1 MRQGR
6 PGTGV
11 DDVGIVV
18 GLDGKNATVAMPPKA
33 IERRKQEGAA
43 FLVRTSPVTPAAP
56 CSSLPK
62 PGRSQ
67 ATRGLFPTKETSGSR
82 GPAFAPYSIPVLLLS
97 IACLSG
103 CSSQQLYGVGQGWQ
117 RNECNRIID
126 LQERNRCMASANAS
140 YEEYRRQ
147 SEAADGAKPP

>member
-1 MRQGR
+1 V
-6 PGTGV
+6 V
-11 DDVGIVV
+11 DDEALVV
-18 GLDGKNATVAMPPKA
+18 GLDGKNATEAAAVAMVQKA
-33 IERRKQEGAA
+33 IERRKKERVA

-56 CSSLPK
+56 CPSLPA

-67 ATRGLFPTKETSGSR
+67 AARGRFPTKETSRSS
-82 GPAFAPYSIPVLLLS
+82 GPAFAPYSIPFLILS

-126 LQERNRCMASANAS
+126 LQERNRCTAGANKS
-140 YEEYRRQ
+140 YEEYKRQ
-147 SEAADGAKPP
+147 SEAAEGAKPP

>member
-1 MRQGR
+1 MRQGL

-56 CSSLPK
+56 CSSLPER
-62 PGRSQ
+62 GRSQ
-67 ATRGLFPTKETSGSR
+67 AARSRFPIKKTSRSR
-82 GPAFAPYSIPVLLLS
+82 GPGFAPYSIPVLLLT

-126 LQERNRCMASANAS
+126 LQERNRCMASADTS
-140 YEEYRRQ
+140 YGEYKRQ
-147 SEAADGAKPP
+147 SEAAGAAKPP